1 MVQINQRD
9 VISEI
14 DVLETIYLQCRSV
27 FPALNNT
34 LIGHTEF
41 KTAEYYVHRGF
52 SAQIRMSKSITQDF
66 LKQHAKLVKW
76 INENTIIRLHGIMYH
91 YGFLKKIDQNCSG
104 WKEVNLMR
112 LMRNAFTKT
121 RLNYRP
127 LEPKNIRLRYEI
139 IEHFKLD
146 KNLYK
151 QGEIPTP
158 IDTVVEPIFE
168 SCRKYIKAK
177 IS

>member
-1 MVQINQRD
+1 MPKLNQKLA
-9 VISEI
+9 ISEI
-14 DVLETIYLQCRSV
+14 NALEKIYLQCRSV
-27 FPALNNT
+27 FPALT
-34 LIGHTEF
+34 DSTIGHSEF
-41 KTAEYYVHRGF
+41 TTAPYYLHRGF
-52 SAQIRMSKSITQDF
+52 IAQIKMTRPITQDF

-76 INENTIIRLHGIMYH
+76 INENAIIRLHGIMYY

-121 RLNYRP
+121 GLNYRP
-127 LEPKNIRLRYEI
+127 EDPENIRLRDEV

-158 IDTVVEPIFE
+158 IDTVVERIFK
-168 SCRKYIKAK
+168 SCRKYIEAK
-177 IS
+177 IA